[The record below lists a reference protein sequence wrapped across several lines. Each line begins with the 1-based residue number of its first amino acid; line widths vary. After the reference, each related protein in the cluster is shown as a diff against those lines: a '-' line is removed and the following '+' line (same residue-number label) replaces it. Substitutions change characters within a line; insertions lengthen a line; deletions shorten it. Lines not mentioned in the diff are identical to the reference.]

1 VLRGAPDPDILFVT
15 ISLLG
20 VALAASLAA
29 PQTLPLTTASSAV
42 TGLNGNGRMAAHAV
56 ADRAT
61 DVNLMLAAL
70 NARRNATGLAPLQL
84 DPSLCDVAYEHAADM
99 AVRKYFDHNT
109 PEGVTPF
116 QRMDRAHVR
125 YGYAG
130 ENMALDQS
138 TRAAELALW
147 QSPEHRDNILQP
159 HYAKVGIAAVSST
172 DGLIFVEDF
181 SD

>member
-1 VLRGAPDPDILFVT
+1 MLRGAPDPDILFVT

-20 VALAASLAA
+20 ISLAASLVS
-29 PQTLPLTTASSAV
+29 PHTLPLTTASSAV
-42 TGLNGNGRMAAHAV
+42 TDPGQSGRIAAYAV
-56 ADRAT
+56 ADRAA

-70 NARRNATGLAPLQL
+70 NHRRAAKGLGPLQL
-84 DPSLCDVAYEHAADM
+84 DSRLCDVAYEHAADM
-99 AVRKYFDHNT
+99 SVRNYFDHNT
-109 PEGVTPF
+109 PEGLTPF
-116 QRMDRAHVR
+116 QRMTRAHVP

-138 TRAAELALW
+138 TSAAELALW

-159 HYAKVGIAAVSST
+159 HYAKVGIAAVTST

>member
-1 VLRGAPDPDILFVT
+1 VLRGPPDPDILFVT

-20 VALAASLAA
+20 ISLAASLVS
-29 PQTLPLTTASSAV
+29 PHTLPLTTASSAV
-42 TGLNGNGRMAAHAV
+42 TDPGQSGRIAAYAV
-56 ADRAT
+56 ADRAA

-70 NARRNATGLAPLQL
+70 NHRRAAKGLGPLQL
-84 DPSLCDVAYEHAADM
+84 DSRLCDVAYEHAADM
-99 AVRKYFDHNT
+99 SVRNYFD
-109 PEGVTPF
+109 
-116 QRMDRAHVR
+116 QRMTRAHVP

-138 TRAAELALW
+138 TSAAELALW

-159 HYAKVGIAAVSST
+159 HYAKVGIAAVTST

>member
-1 VLRGAPDPDILFVT
+1 MLRGRPDPDILFVT

-20 VALAASLAA
+20 VTLAASLVS
-29 PQTLPLTTASSAV
+29 PHTLPLTTAAGAV
-42 TGLNGNGRMAAHAV
+42 SDPGAPGPAAHAV
-56 ADRAT
+56 ADRAA

-70 NARRNATGLAPLQL
+70 NHRRAAKGLGALQL
-84 DPSLCDVAYEHAADM
+84 DSRLCDVAYEHAADM
-99 AVRKYFDHNT
+99 AVRNYFDHNT

-116 QRMDRAHVR
+116 QRMTRANVP

-130 ENMALDQS
+130 ENLALDQS
-138 TRAAELALW
+138 TSAAELALW

-159 HYAKVGIAAVSST
+159 HYAKVGIAAVTST